1 MNTQTQSNNFK
12 FFLPIDIEK
21 GKDSKGEEV
30 YKIKGQAS
38 KQKKDSQ
45 GETMC
50 LDGMDISDLKTINWN
65 HKSKDNPDAYIGG
78 VEKVIFKNDEMH
90 FEGELYPEMPM
101 AKGAINLMKALKKR
115 GKQLGVSIEGSVIER
130 GHKDKTHP
138 LYNKVLK
145 SKLTALALTP
155 NPINSDTYAELVE
168 KGFTNND
175 WKFDEETEALMKS
188 FESGEFNETEKAFS
202 VGDNQE
208 LVQEDVEGGK
218 NKKKPKLTID
228 AEELEENKQS
238 LSKKLTKGDVYEK
251 IFSYFYNVDIK
262 KAQSIYNLIEKLAT
276 MSTENKEITDETINK
291 AFAIL
296 EGAEDVIIKGGKTKE
311 KEGEDE
317 DEEEEDG
324 ADKEMM
330 EKAKTMTK
338 SYIDKGLEKAAVISK
353 MIGKGFNEN
362 LVNKAYDSFSDKEE
376 KVEKSEVNE
385 DLMKSIS
392 ALTDNINMKF
402 SAMADIYKSQNSR
415 IEELQETLEEQSE
428 LLRKSEETVQLMTD
442 TLSAIAK
449 APGQRKSATTFTDK
463 HFGQEGIAK
472 GENGAKI
479 FDLKNPTSRKE
490 LVNYLTELSNIKKG
504 GAFDEELVQIAQG
517 IEIAKSVETR
527 SLSRLKAM
535 NIEVIG

>member
-1 MNTQTQSNNFK
+1 MNTQTTTSNNIK
-12 FFLPIDIEK
+12 FFIPCDIEK
-21 GKDSKGEEV
+21 GKNEKGEQV
-30 YKIKGQAS
+30 MRFKGRAS
-38 KQKKDSQ
+38 TGSKDSQ
-45 GETMC
+45 GEE
-50 LDGMDISDLKTINWN
+50 LDPNNFDLSEFRTINWN
-65 HKSKDNPDAYIGG
+65 HGKTPDMVLGAPTKAIVKGG
-78 VEKVIFKNDEMH
+78 ELNI
-90 FEGELYPEMPM
+90 EGELYAEMPQ
-101 AKGAINLMKALKKR
+101 AVATYNLMKALAKR
-115 GKQLGVSIEGSVIER
+115 GKKLGLSVEGKVIER
-130 GHKDKTHP
+130 DPSNPNRITKAKI
-138 LYNKVLK
+138 
-145 SKLTALALTP
+145 TACAITA
-155 NPINSDTYAELVE
+155 NPINGDTFAELLE
-168 KGFTNND
+168 KGYTNND
-175 WKFDEETEALMKS
+175 WAYGEEELDEIQ
-188 FESGEFNETEKAFS
+188 KAFS
-202 VGDNQE
+202 AGDNQE
-208 LVQEDVEGGK
+208 LVQEDVEGEK

-311 KEGEDE
+311 KEEEDE
-317 DEEEEDG
+317 EGEEEDG

-353 MIGKGFNEN
+353 MIEKGFNET
-362 LVNKAYDSFSDKEE
+362 LINKAYDSFSEE
-376 KVEKSEVNE
+376 EGGEVVKSESSE
-385 DLMKSIS
+385 ELMKSIS
-392 ALTDNINMKF
+392 ALNDNINMKF

-415 IEELQETLEEQSE
+415 IEELQGTLEEQSE

-472 GENGAKI
+472 SENGAKI
-479 FDLKNPTSRKE
+479 FDLKNAGSRKE
-490 LVNYLTELSNIKKG
+490 LVNYLTELSDIKKG

-527 SLSRLKAM
+527 SLSRLRAL
-535 NIEVIG
+535 NIEVIS